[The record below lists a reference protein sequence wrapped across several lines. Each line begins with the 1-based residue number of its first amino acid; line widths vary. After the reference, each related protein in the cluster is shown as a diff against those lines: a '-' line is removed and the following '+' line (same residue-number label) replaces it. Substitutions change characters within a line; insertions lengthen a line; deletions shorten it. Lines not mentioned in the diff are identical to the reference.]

1 MRVES
6 NDAEGSKRLQ
16 YKCNTTK
23 TLDMSRVFLVE
34 KEKEKEKEPVRKNFF
49 DMLYW
54 FPAIIET
61 M

>member
-6 NDAEGSKRLQ
+6 NDAEGSKRLK

-34 KEKEKEKEPVRKNFF
+34 KEKEKEPVRKKTFNT
-49 DMLYW
+49 L
-54 FPAIIET
+54 
-61 M
+61 

>member
-49 DMLYW
+49 DMLY
-54 FPAIIET
+54 
-61 M
+61 